1 MGECSQRWL
10 GVCAGLLLASAC
22 GKSSDSD
29 SRNRGKGGDVSTG
42 GSSTGGAGDVGGDA
56 GATGGGEGG
65 AGPEECTGD
74 AVGIPTRI
82 VRLGF
87 TQIENAVAELI
98 GEQAA
103 STILAELQLPSAAQR
118 NFPPLIDEPV
128 INQSVWNTGD
138 LIGQAVGRYVLEN
151 FEEVTDCGA
160 TPTDAC
166 GESFVTTFAEK
177 AARRPLAD
185 EERDNFLTVYSEC
198 KTAGGTVQEAVQHG
212 VYAAI
217 ESPLFLYR
225 FELGEPDASEPEV
238 ALSPYEMAD
247 MLSFFVTDGPPD
259 AELLATAADGSIND
273 SEVIREQT
281 MRLLATPAARENLD
295 TAMLSLFGFPRIP
308 SIVIDPA
315 FNPNFPER
323 VRPALTR
330 EGELF
335 MDHVLFGNG
344 PLSELLTSR
353 VSFANDEL
361 ATFYGIDGFPNGE
374 TVGADGFAMVTLPE
388 ERSGLFTMPG
398 FVFQHSRPGL
408 PSSIVERGIS
418 VRTLFACE
426 SYIFEEERPD
436 IGQSPDATERERA
449 LERMEHPY
457 CDECHALMDPF
468 GISLEEFDDVGRH
481 RTVDERGRP
490 VDPSTRMPPD
500 FGGAAV
506 ANAREMA
513 AELATSEVLAAC
525 IAKNLVWFAL
535 SDHQA
540 NAPLDRHAC
549 AVRDIERA
557 YLEAGD
563 PSFVALV
570 GEVASSPTLTRR
582 MALP

>member
-1 MGECSQRWL
+1 
-10 GVCAGLLLASAC
+10 LLASAC

-29 SRNRGKGGDVSTG
+29 SRNRGRGNGGDVGTG

-65 AGPEECTGD
+65 AGSEECTGD

-87 TQIENAVAELI
+87 TQVENAVAELI

-103 STILAELQLPSAAQR
+103 STIAAELQLPSAAQR
-118 NFPPLIDEPV
+118 YFPPLIDEPV
-128 INQSVWNTGD
+128 ITQSVWSTGD

-177 AARRPLAD
+177 AARRPLTD

-198 KTAGGTVQEAVQHG
+198 KSFGGTVQEAVQHG

-225 FELGEPDASEPEV
+225 FELGEPGASEPEV
-238 ALSPYEMAD
+238 ALSPYEMAN

-273 SEVIREQT
+273 ADVIREQT
-281 MRLLATPAARENLD
+281 LRLLATPAARENLD

-308 SIVIDPA
+308 SFVIDPTTTPG
-315 FNPNFPER
+315 FMES
-323 VRPALTR
+323 VRPALMR

-335 MDHVLFGNG
+335 MDHVLFGDV
-344 PLSELLTSR
+344 SVFELLTSR
-353 VSFANDEL
+353 VSFANAEL
-361 ATFYGIDGFPNGE
+361 AAFYGIDGFPNGE
-374 TVGADGFAMVTLPE
+374 AVDADGFAMVTLPE
-388 ERSGLFTMPG
+388 PRSGLFTMPG
-398 FVFQHSRPGL
+398 FLFQNSRPGL
-408 PSSIVERGIS
+408 PSSIVSRGIT
-418 VRTLFACE
+418 VRTLLACE

-436 IGQSPDATERERA
+436 IDIPPDATERERA
-449 LERMEHPY
+449 RIRTEHPE
-457 CDECHALMDPF
+457 CDECHAFMDPF
-468 GISLEEFDDVGRH
+468 GISLEEFDSVGRH

-500 FGGAAV
+500 FGGAPV

-549 AVRDIERA
+549 AVRDIERSFR
-557 YLEAGD
+557 EGGD
-563 PSFVALV
+563 PSFRALV
-570 GEVASSPTLTRR
+570 NEVASSPTLTRR
-582 MALP
+582 IALP